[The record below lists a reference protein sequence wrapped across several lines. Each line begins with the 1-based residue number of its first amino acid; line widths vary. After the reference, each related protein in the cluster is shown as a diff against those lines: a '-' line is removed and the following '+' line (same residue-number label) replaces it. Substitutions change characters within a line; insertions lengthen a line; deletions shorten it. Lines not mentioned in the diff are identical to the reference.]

1 MYGYLFLNNASLPL
15 LRAAASII
23 GEFLNVDRESVLPDD
38 NGVRFNLL
46 KN

>member
-1 MYGYLFLNNASLPL
+1 MLSSDVVDIFN
-15 LRAAASII
+15 SII